1 MPVEEGA
8 GEEGK
13 GEGGRGGRRER
24 GEEGE
29 GRGSQL
35 DPHLVLADSKQHGA
49 TALMLNNNTD
59 AKPSG

>member
-1 MPVEEGA
+1 MA
-8 GEEGK
+8 GRQEPLTVCPWRREQ
-13 GEGGRGGRRER
+13 GRRER

-29 GRGSQL
+29 GWGSQL
-35 DPHLVLADSKQHGA
+35 DPHLVLAESKQHGA